1 MTYPNVAVFALC
13 LLPLTGLSQSKEK
26 WIDAPKSAWPQI
38 ALINTVQFKNGD
50 RYIDPSFTYAGTGF
64 LIDNGRDTLAATAKH
79 ALWIAK
85 NKKSK
90 AVEINAELK
99 EWVMRPKGNTR
110 DSAIMDRL
118 LNEDPNEVL
127 EGRGSS
133 VTERDWIVF
142 SVKITSA
149 QLYPL
154 KPRYTPLT
162 PGEKVYILSN
172 AYNDA
177 TTMVYEGTVLRKL
190 GMDILIER
198 NMQDHKGGSSGS
210 PVIDAN
216 GFLIGI
222 ISSSSSDSK
231 TGKGVS
237 VAISTEYLANVLS
250 KKAGLNDPKKDYG
263 ELLLKT
269 AQERNAKAVI
279 KQYLQLVQDPQ
290 NYYSYNLRSSDRNG
304 LRETGIKL
312 MEMKRFQDAVEI
324 LQFNARENSN
334 FYLNYNL
341 LAEAQLL
348 HGDKKGAIKSYQ
360 VSTEKY
366 PDAVNNPA
374 FKALEK
380 LLSKN

>member
-1 MTYPNVAVFALC
+1 MTYPNVAQFALL
-13 LLPLTGLSQSKEK
+13 LLPLTGLTQSKEK

-64 LIDNGRDTLAATAKH
+64 LIDNGHDTLAATAKH

-142 SVKITSA
+142 SVKKSSA
-149 QLYPL
+149 QIYPL
-154 KPRYTPLT
+154 KPRYTPLI
-162 PGEKVYILSN
+162 PGEKVYILSY
-172 AYNDA
+172 AYSDS
-177 TTMVYEGTVLRKL
+177 TTMIYEGTVLRKL

-237 VAISTEYLANVLS
+237 VAISTEYLANVLN
-250 KKAGLNDPKKDYG
+250 KKQGLNAPKKDYG

-279 KQYLQLVQDPQ
+279 KQYLQLIQDPQ
-290 NYYSYNLRSSDRNG
+290 NYYTYNLRSSDRNG

-348 HGDKKGAIKSYQ
+348 LGDKTGAIKSYQ
-360 VSTEKY
+360 ISTLKFTDPQE
-366 PDAVNNPA
+366 NEA
-374 FKALEK
+374 FQALKK
-380 LLSKN
+380 LIDK